1 MSQVL
6 YRGAQFQDSER
17 TPLKWLLHIQQWC
30 CSQQCLSPVLG
41 NASEGHALQSL
52 QSRSGGSLV
61 KQGNTH
67 APHKRVQHQVL
78 PHHASASVHACCR
91 AASQSPH
98 ISVHPQHRRDSVAY
112 AGASC
117 WYATSLRPLKP
128 IHRAGQHRIVRS
140 ATPCLLE
147 LE

>member
-1 MSQVL
+1 MVVAHSAMVLQPTMSKPCARKCV
-6 YRGAQFQDSER
+6 RGTCPPESAVQTTCRVMVNVWIWQGR
-17 TPLKWLLHIQQWC
+17 
-30 CSQQCLSPVLG
+30 
-41 NASEGHALQSL
+41 QSG
-52 QSRSGGSLV
+52 SGGSLV